1 MEPKENQNLWIQI
14 LRAVETK
21 VDPNSF
27 ETWFDPT
34 SFIGQEQD
42 CLYIKVPN
50 SYFRDWLSFHYSTI
64 INNAPRTSS
73 VKPLTSATS
82 TTIRRPRS

>member
-27 ETWFDPT
+27 ETWFDGPEELNPMVLI
-34 SFIGQEQD
+34 F
-42 CLYIKVPN
+42 
-50 SYFRDWLSFHYSTI
+50 FRLHGCC
-64 INNAPRTSS
+64 
-73 VKPLTSATS
+73 
-82 TTIRRPRS
+82 

>member
-34 SFIGQEQD
+34 SMVD
-42 CLYIKVPN
+42 L
-50 SYFRDWLSFHYSTI
+50 L
-64 INNAPRTSS
+64 
-73 VKPLTSATS
+73 VKSGATG
-82 TTIRRPRS
+82 